1 MAQFLFKIGNVSALQ
16 EEFIKNLKYYR
27 NEKGFSQEKLAESCD
42 CATGTIGCIECGKAM
57 PSFDMIDKIA
67 AALQIHPADLFLR
80 NASTT
85 VSNTKHLL
93 CTELLPQI
101 REFIEK
107 RL

>member
-1 MAQFLFKIGNVSALQ
+1 MEDYFETFRLNV
-16 EEFIKNLKYYR
+16 KYYR
-27 NEKGFSQEKLAESCD
+27 EQKKISQSQLAIGAD
-42 CATGTIGCIECGKAM
+42 CTNGLIGQIEAGSTK
-57 PSFDMIDKIA
+57 PSFDRIVHIA
-67 AALQIHPADLFLR
+67 NTLGVHPADLFLR